1 MVLSYKL
8 PRHTPCAIPLDLA
21 CTVEAVRAYIQ
32 THNHIKAPFKLRVH
46 VGGVALFLKASQ
58 TLEEVAAMGAE
69 IIGVN
74 YNDAAARQSAR
85 RQLAK
90 ETAALVR
97 TDVRQDGDKTREQV
111 RSSTDAVKECI
122 RDEVKKLLGSGG
134 NHPGGGKRAN
144 TRLVGTTVVAAQ
156 QDLEMGDDTFK
167 IWHSEQQTWADGAK
181 HTVCLIKCEG
191 KPSLSRELNKLLLFD
206 PFVARETGQSV
217 RVVVTS
223 HGVKHAQYHKGWR
236 GVVQPARA
244 TARNVK
250 VNFPYLKEGVVAHTS
265 VSVPRKHLEILAADD
280 ISMSPNRHPW
290 LARRVRTQ
298 TGQLGEIV
306 RVDRGR
312 VKLALDG
319 PTKRVLF
326 IDSKGSSFEALFS
339 EEPEAEAQ
347 VSRDPPQAV
356 EVEAQA
362 TPQQPQAVEV
372 EPQIDSQEAAHS
384 IADSDAESEG
394 AALTTGKPVES
405 RSEPIAPAAKRRKGG
420 TQPAKAAAVKR
431 RPAST
436 TSAPK
441 RRRSAVSLGDV
452 D

>member
-1 MVLSYKL
+1 M
-8 PRHTPCAIPLDLA
+8 
-21 CTVEAVRAYIQ
+21 Q
-32 THNHIKAPFKLRVH
+32 
-46 VGGVALFLKASQ
+46 
-58 TLEEVAAMGAE
+58 AA
-69 IIGVN
+69 
-74 YNDAAARQSAR
+74 
-85 RQLAK
+85 K
-90 ETAALVR
+90 
-97 TDVRQDGDKTREQV
+97 
-111 RSSTDAVKECI
+111 
-122 RDEVKKLLGSGG
+122 
-134 NHPGGGKRAN
+134 
-144 TRLVGTTVVAAQ
+144 
-156 QDLEMGDDTFK
+156 
-167 IWHSEQQTWADGAK
+167 
-181 HTVCLIKCEG
+181 
-191 KPSLSRELNKLLLFD
+191 
-206 PFVARETGQSV
+206 
-217 RVVVTS
+217 
-223 HGVKHAQYHKGWR
+223 
-236 GVVQPARA
+236 A
-244 TARNVK
+244 TAQNVK

-265 VSVPRKHLEILAADD
+265 LSVPRQHLKVLAADD

-290 LARRVRTQ
+290 LARRVRTR

-339 EEPEAEAQ
+339 EEPEADAQ

-362 TPQQPQAVEV
+362 TPQQPHAVEV